1 MLRLARRALYFFL
14 MTDNAEREKGKVG
27 ENLCRES
34 GLVCRICGA
43 VPEHGQQFTDDLC
56 DDCRKIARNE

>member
-1 MLRLARRALYFFL
+1 
-14 MTDNAEREKGKVG
+14 MTDNAEREKGKVWA
-27 ENLCRES
+27 NPCRES